1 MIGLSRGPH
10 ITRYFM
16 YGRLRSLGAGLT
28 VRNGRAL
35 CISQSS
41 NLVELMGLQ
50 PVETVPAN
58 YPEHNLLSLG
68 FPDASFDWVLSDQ
81 VLEHVEGNP
90 QTAID
95 ECRRVLRPGGISV
108 HTTCLIN
115 PIHGAPSDF
124 WRFTPDG
131 LSLLHR
137 EWSEIIE
144 VGGWGNFQV
153 WNVVQDGIRFA
164 GVPHARWHPLHR
176 LAVKNDPLWPITT
189 WIVARK

>member
-1 MIGLSRGPH
+1 
-10 ITRYFM
+10 
-16 YGRLRSLGAGLT
+16 RLQDKH
-28 VRNGRAL
+28 GRAL
-35 CISQSS
+35 CISQSTG
-41 NLVELMGLQ
+41 LVEVLGFR
-50 PVETVPAN
+50 PVETVSAN
-58 YPEHNLLSLG
+58 YPEHNLLTLG

-81 VLEHVEGNP
+81 VLEHVEGDP

-95 ECRRVLRPGGISV
+95 ECRRRLRPGGNAV
-108 HTTCLIN
+108 QTPGLIN
-115 PIHGAPSDF
+115 SIHAAPSDF

-137 EWSEIIE
+137 GWSEILE

-176 LAVKNDPLWPITT
+176 LAMKNDPLWP
-189 WIVARK
+189 